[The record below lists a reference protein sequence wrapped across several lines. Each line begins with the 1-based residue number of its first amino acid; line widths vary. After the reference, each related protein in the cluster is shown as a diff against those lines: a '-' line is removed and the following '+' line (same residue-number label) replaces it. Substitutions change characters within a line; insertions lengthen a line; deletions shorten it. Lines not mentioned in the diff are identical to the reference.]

1 MAGAVES
8 KPCLGYES
16 QTKAI
21 EALHIKGFSPSDIA
35 RLCECSRDNVYAAV
49 AGYRR
54 RTGNF
59 IKHPSMEKKR
69 DPIPREG
76 KLWDTEEDRQR
87 REIAKRAARGAR
99 AQLLAIMA
107 EGQNAQ

>member
-1 MAGAVES
+1 MAGRTEN

-35 RLCECSRDNVYAAV
+35 RLCECSKDNVYAAV
-49 AGYRR
+49 AAYRR
-54 RTGNF
+54 RTSHV
-59 IKHPSMEKKR
+59 IKSPTVSKPMKSKIISVNE
-69 DPIPREG
+69 PES
-76 KLWDTEEDRQR
+76 EEDRRR
-87 REIAKRAARGAR
+87 REIAKRAAKGAR

-107 EGQNAQ
+107 GAE